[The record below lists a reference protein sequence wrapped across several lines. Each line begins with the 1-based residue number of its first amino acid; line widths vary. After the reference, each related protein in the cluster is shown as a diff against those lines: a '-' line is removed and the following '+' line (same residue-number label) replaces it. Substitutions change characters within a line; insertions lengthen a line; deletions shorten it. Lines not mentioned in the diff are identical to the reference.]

1 MTGTTVTQDN
11 DGMKSFTFHL
21 EEAKHGSNMKQM
33 GPTSSPISTH
43 AKPTFTPS
51 ETTFPVVCVT
61 IVYQSL
67 IAIKLIASEQ
77 TKEKDR

>member
-1 MTGTTVTQDN
+1 MSGTTVTQDD

-21 EEAKHGSNMKQM
+21 EEAKHGSKMRQM
-33 GPTSSPISTH
+33 GPT
-43 AKPTFTPS
+43 FTPL

-67 IAIKLIASEQ
+67 IAMGLIASEQ
-77 TKEKDR
+77 TKDI